1 MSLGW
6 LEDEKINVGNLN
18 GLPTHAKYYG
28 AYRCENALSHA
39 HLIRMLPHGDDVDA
53 LTQMTKLLA
62 SGTEGVH
69 ATAVYA
75 VDIHLLAIETLDIDA
90 IGCTLP

>member
-1 MSLGW
+1 
-6 LEDEKINVGNLN
+6 
-18 GLPTHAKYYG
+18 
-28 AYRCENALSHA
+28 
-39 HLIRMLPHGDDVDA
+39 MLPHGDDVDA

-69 ATAVYA
+69 ATAVDA

-90 IGCTLP
+90 IGRTLP